1 MGELAASGGYY
12 IAAGADEII
21 ASANTITGSIGVFAT
36 VPTFDRT
43 LAKLGVHVDGVGTT
57 ALSGSLRLDRPLQPA
72 IESILQASVDH
83 SYAQFIQRV
92 ASGRRKTPAAVD
104 AIAQGRVW
112 AGRDALRLGL
122 VDRIGDYD
130 EAVHAAAKRAKLG
143 QDYDVRVIEP
153 QLSFAEQ
160 LLLNARSTLGRV
172 LAPLGEGTHSALAPV
187 LDTKLAPQ
195 LAPLQREVARWQRL
209 AAVPQHTLAYC
220 FCTVD

>member
-1 MGELAASGGYY
+1 MGDLAASGGYY
-12 IAAGADEII
+12 IASPADEIV

-36 VPTFDRT
+36 IPTFDRT

-57 ALSGSLRLDRPLQPA
+57 ALSGSLRLDRPLQPE
-72 IESILQASVDH
+72 IESVLQASVDH

-112 AGRDALRLGL
+112 VGRDALRIGL
-122 VDRIGDYD
+122 VDRIGGYQD
-130 EAVHAAAKRAKLG
+130 AVHSAAQRAKLG
-143 QDYDVRVIEP
+143 KDYDVRVIEP

-160 LLLNARSTLGRV
+160 LLLNARSSSGRV
-172 LAPLGEGTHSALAPV
+172 LAALGAGTHSALAPV
-187 LDTKLAPQ
+187 LGPQ
-195 LAPLQREVARWQRL
+195 LAPLEREVARWQRL

-220 FCTVD
+220 FCSVD